1 MTNSANVNE
10 LVQLINIKD
19 GILGERKSRP
29 KMKQLLREA
38 AGESIVLLENDGV
51 LPIKPQSKVA
61 VFGRTQLDYFFV
73 GYGSGGEVNPPE
85 VVNVIDGLKNKS
97 VQLYEPLAEVYE
109 EYVNNHKVTD
119 EIWGQWP
126 RYFEEMSV
134 DDSLM
139 TQAAEQTDVA
149 LIVIGRTAGEDRE
162 NILEAGS
169 YFLTE
174 TKYKFLIIFL
184 YFLKCS

>member
-61 VFGRTQLDYFFV
+61 VFGRTQ
-73 GYGSGGEVNPPE
+73 
-85 VVNVIDGLKNKS
+85 
-97 VQLYEPLAEVYE
+97 
-109 EYVNNHKVTD
+109 
-119 EIWGQWP
+119 
-126 RYFEEMSV
+126 
-134 DDSLM
+134 
-139 TQAAEQTDVA
+139 
-149 LIVIGRTAGEDRE
+149 
-162 NILEAGS
+162 
-169 YFLTE
+169 
-174 TKYKFLIIFL
+174 
-184 YFLKCS
+184 